1 MRPSDR
7 IESDVRYALM
17 HGEKIL
23 DSLDRGF
30 DILKVQKHLK
40 RMLWALEGAQDVV
53 KDQLAQ

>member
-1 MRPSDR
+1 MRPTER
-7 IESDVRYALM
+7 IESDVRYAMM

-40 RMLWALEGAQDVV
+40 RMLWALEGASEEI